1 MINMTSTFNST
12 PTAERPHIGVF
23 GKRNAGKS
31 TMINFLTDQDLALVS
46 EVPGTTTDP
55 VYKAMEVL
63 PLGPVIFIDTA
74 GIDDRGEL
82 GSKRVEKTH
91 RVIRKTDLALMI
103 INSLEDLEY
112 EQDLI
117 ARLKKNSIPYLIIF
131 NNINNLDLT
140 KSSISAAFDDF
151 SPDKIIIL
159 ENYHNNEREEILAA
173 LAALVSEN
181 TKLEATDKSLIADL
195 IKPDELVLLIIPID
209 SGAPKD
215 RLILPQMQTL
225 RRLLDNRGQVLV
237 VQPDSIES
245 ALERLN
251 KPPALAV
258 TDSQAFA
265 RVSKLVPEDIPLT
278 GFSILFARY
287 KGDLNSYLQGANSLE
302 NLKPGMNILV
312 AEACT
317 HRKRHEDIGTVKI
330 PGWLEEIAGGA
341 LNFTHYAGQDFP
353 AEINNY
359 DLAVFCGGCMI
370 NQQEVTSRIR
380 DARKAG
386 VPVINYG
393 ILIAWKMGILARA
406 IQPFLNEVEINY
418 EVN

>member
-1 MINMTSTFNST
+1 MTSTFNST
-12 PTAERPHIGVF
+12 PTAERPHIAVF
-23 GKRNAGKS
+23 GRRNAGKS
-31 TMINFLTDQDLALVS
+31 TMINFLTDQDMALVS

-55 VYKAMEVL
+55 VYKSMEVL

-74 GIDDRGEL
+74 GIDDRGDL
-82 GSKRVEKTH
+82 GSKRVEKTF

-103 INSLEDLEY
+103 INNLQDIKY
-112 EQDLI
+112 ERNLI
-117 ARLKKNSIPYLIIF
+117 AKLEENSIPYLIIF
-131 NNINNLDLT
+131 NNLDNLDISKT
-140 KSSISAAFDDF
+140 EISAAFDDF
-151 SPDKIIIL
+151 APGKIILIDD
-159 ENYHNNEREEILAA
+159 YSDSKREEILTA
-173 LAALVSEN
+173 LASLAREGNSLD
-181 TKLEATDKSLIADL
+181 TKDKSLIADL
-195 IKPDELVLLIIPID
+195 IKEDDLVLLIIPID

-225 RRLLDNRGQVLV
+225 RRTLDNMAQVLV
-237 VQPDSIES
+237 VQPDSIKS
-245 ALERLN
+245 ALGKLN

-265 RVSKLVPEDIPLT
+265 EVSKLVPDQILLT

-287 KGDLNSYLQGANSLE
+287 KGDLNSYLQGANSLK

-330 PGWLEEIAGGA
+330 PGWLEEIAGGS
-341 LNFTHYAGQDFP
+341 LNFDHYAGQDFP
-353 AEINNY
+353 AEISNY

-380 DARKAG
+380 DAREAG

-418 EVN
+418 GVN

>member
-1 MINMTSTFNST
+1 MTSTFNST
-12 PTAERPHIGVF
+12 PTAERPHIAVF
-23 GKRNAGKS
+23 GRRNAGKS
-31 TMINFLTDQDLALVS
+31 TMINFLTDQDMALVS

-55 VYKAMEVL
+55 VYKSMEVL

-74 GIDDRGEL
+74 GIDDRGDL
-82 GSKRVEKTH
+82 GSKRVEKTF

-103 INSLEDLEY
+103 INNLQDIKY
-112 EQDLI
+112 ERNLI
-117 ARLKKNSIPYLIIF
+117 AKLEENSIPYLIIF
-131 NNINNLDLT
+131 NNLDNLDISKT
-140 KSSISAAFDDF
+140 EISAAFDDF
-151 SPDKIIIL
+151 APGKIILIDD
-159 ENYHNNEREEILAA
+159 YGDSKREEILTA
-173 LAALVSEN
+173 LASLAREGNSLD
-181 TKLEATDKSLIADL
+181 TKDKSLIADL
-195 IKPDELVLLIIPID
+195 IKEDDLVLLIIPID

-225 RRLLDNRGQVLV
+225 RRTLDNKAQVLV
-237 VQPDSIES
+237 VQPDSIKS
-245 ALERLN
+245 ALGKLN

-265 RVSKLVPEDIPLT
+265 EVSKLVPDQILLT

-287 KGDLNSYLQGANSLE
+287 KGDLNSYLQGANSLK

-330 PGWLEEIAGGA
+330 PGWLEEIAGGS
-341 LNFTHYAGQDFP
+341 LNFDHYAGQDFP
-353 AEINNY
+353 AEISNY

-380 DARKAG
+380 DAREAG

-418 EVN
+418 GVN

>member
-1 MINMTSTFNST
+1 MTSTFNST
-12 PTAERPHIGVF
+12 PTAERPHIAVF
-23 GKRNAGKS
+23 GRRNAGKS
-31 TMINFLTDQDLALVS
+31 TMINFLTDQDMALVS

-55 VYKAMEVL
+55 VYKSMEVL

-74 GIDDRGEL
+74 GIDDRGDL
-82 GSKRVEKTH
+82 GSKRVEKTF

-103 INSLEDLEY
+103 INNLQDIKY
-112 EQDLI
+112 ERNLI
-117 ARLKKNSIPYLIIF
+117 AKLEENSIPYLIIF
-131 NNINNLDLT
+131 NNLDNLDISKT
-140 KSSISAAFDDF
+140 EISAAFDDF
-151 SPDKIIIL
+151 APGKIILIDD
-159 ENYHNNEREEILAA
+159 YGDSKREEILTA
-173 LAALVSEN
+173 LASLAREGNSLD
-181 TKLEATDKSLIADL
+181 TKDKSLIADL
-195 IKPDELVLLIIPID
+195 IKEDDLVLLIIPID

-225 RRLLDNRGQVLV
+225 RRTLDNMAQVLV
-237 VQPDSIES
+237 VQPDSIKS
-245 ALERLN
+245 ALGKLN

-265 RVSKLVPEDIPLT
+265 EVSKLVPDQILLT

-287 KGDLNSYLQGANSLE
+287 KGDLNSYLQGANSLK

-330 PGWLEEIAGGA
+330 PGWLEEIAGGS
-341 LNFTHYAGQDFP
+341 LNFDHYAGQDFP
-353 AEINNY
+353 AEISNY

-380 DARKAG
+380 DAREAG

-418 EVN
+418 GVN

>member
-1 MINMTSTFNST
+1 MTSTFNST
-12 PTAERPHIGVF
+12 PTAERPHIAVF
-23 GKRNAGKS
+23 GRRNAGKS
-31 TMINFLTDQDLALVS
+31 TMINFLTDQDMALVS

-55 VYKAMEVL
+55 VYKSMEVL

-74 GIDDRGEL
+74 GIDDRGDL
-82 GSKRVEKTH
+82 GSKRVEKTF

-103 INSLEDLEY
+103 INNLQDIKY
-112 EQDLI
+112 ERNLI
-117 ARLKKNSIPYLIIF
+117 AKLEENSIPYLIIF
-131 NNINNLDLT
+131 NNLDNLDISKT
-140 KSSISAAFDDF
+140 EISAAFDDF
-151 SPDKIIIL
+151 APGKIILIDD
-159 ENYHNNEREEILAA
+159 YSDSKREEILTA
-173 LAALVSEN
+173 LASLAREDNSLE
-181 TKLEATDKSLIADL
+181 TKDKSLIADL
-195 IKPDELVLLIIPID
+195 IKEDDLVLLIIPID

-225 RRLLDNRGQVLV
+225 RRTLDNMAQVLV
-237 VQPDSIES
+237 VQPDSIKS
-245 ALERLN
+245 ALGKLN

-265 RVSKLVPEDIPLT
+265 EVSKLVPDQILLT

-287 KGDLNSYLQGANSLE
+287 KGDLNSYLQGANSLK

-330 PGWLEEIAGGA
+330 PGWLEEIAGGS
-341 LNFTHYAGQDFP
+341 LNFDHYAGQDFP
-353 AEINNY
+353 AEISNY

-380 DARKAG
+380 DAREAG

-418 EVN
+418 GVN

>member
-1 MINMTSTFNST
+1 MTSTFNST
-12 PTAERPHIGVF
+12 PTAERPHIAVF
-23 GKRNAGKS
+23 GRRNAGKS

-55 VYKAMEVL
+55 VYKSMEVL

-74 GIDDRGEL
+74 GIDDRGDL
-82 GSKRVEKTH
+82 GSKRVEKTF

-103 INSLEDLEY
+103 INDLQDLEY
-112 EQDLI
+112 EEDLI
-117 ARLKKNSIPYLIIF
+117 ARLEENFIPYLIIF
-131 NNINNLDLT
+131 NNIDNLD
-140 KSSISAAFDDF
+140 ISKAEISTAFDEF
-151 SPDKIIIL
+151 SPDKIIL
-159 ENYHNNEREEILAA
+159 MSDYDNTQREEILTA
-173 LAALVSEN
+173 LAELAGEDN
-181 TKLEATDKSLIADL
+181 NLETEGKSLIADL
-195 IKPDELVLLIIPID
+195 IKEDDLVLLIIPID

-225 RRLLDNRGQVLV
+225 RRILDNRAQVLV
-237 VQPDSIES
+237 VRPDSIES

-265 RVSKLVPEDIPLT
+265 EVSKLVPEDILLT

-287 KGDLNSYLQGANSLE
+287 KGDLDSYLQGANSLE
-302 NLKPGMNILV
+302 NLKPGMNILI

-330 PGWLEEIAGGA
+330 PGWLEEIAGGS
-341 LNFTHYAGQDFP
+341 LNFDHYAGQDFP
-353 AEINNY
+353 AEIGNY

-370 NQQEVTSRIR
+370 NQQEVTSRIK
-380 DARKAG
+380 DAREAG

-406 IQPFLNEVEINY
+406 IQPFLNEVEVNY
-418 EVN
+418 GAN

>member
-1 MINMTSTFNST
+1 MTSTFNST
-12 PTAERPHIGVF
+12 PTAERPHIAVF
-23 GKRNAGKS
+23 GRRNAGKS

-55 VYKAMEVL
+55 VYKSMEVL

-74 GIDDRGEL
+74 GIDDRGDL
-82 GSKRVEKTH
+82 GSKRVEKTF

-103 INSLEDLEY
+103 INDLHDLEY
-112 EQDLI
+112 EEDLI
-117 ARLKKNSIPYLIIF
+117 ARLEENFIPYLIIF
-131 NNINNLDLT
+131 NNIDNLD
-140 KSSISAAFDDF
+140 ISKAEISTAFDEF
-151 SPDKIIIL
+151 SPDKIIL
-159 ENYHNNEREEILAA
+159 MSDYDNTQREEILTA
-173 LAALVSEN
+173 LAELAGEDN
-181 TKLEATDKSLIADL
+181 NLETEGKSLIADL
-195 IKPDELVLLIIPID
+195 IKEDDLVLLIIPID

-225 RRLLDNRGQVLV
+225 RRILDNRAQVLV
-237 VQPDSIES
+237 VRPDSIES

-265 RVSKLVPEDIPLT
+265 EVSKLVPEDILLT

-302 NLKPGMNILV
+302 NLKPGMNILI

-330 PGWLEEIAGGA
+330 PGWLEEIAGGS
-341 LNFTHYAGQDFP
+341 LNFDHYAGQDFP
-353 AEINNY
+353 AEIGNY

-370 NQQEVTSRIR
+370 NQQEVTSRIK
-380 DARKAG
+380 DAREAG

-406 IQPFLNEVEINY
+406 IQPFLNEVEVNY
-418 EVN
+418 GAS

>member
-1 MINMTSTFNST
+1 MTSTFNST
-12 PTAERPHIGVF
+12 PTAERPHIAVF
-23 GKRNAGKS
+23 GRRNAGKS

-55 VYKAMEVL
+55 VYKSMEVL

-74 GIDDRGEL
+74 GIDDRGDL
-82 GSKRVEKTH
+82 GSKRVEKTF

-103 INSLEDLEY
+103 INDLHDLEY
-112 EQDLI
+112 EEDLI
-117 ARLKKNSIPYLIIF
+117 ARLEENFIPYLIIF
-131 NNINNLDLT
+131 NNIDNLD
-140 KSSISAAFDDF
+140 ISKAEISTAFDEF
-151 SPDKIIIL
+151 SPDKIIL
-159 ENYHNNEREEILAA
+159 MSDYDNTQREEILTA
-173 LAALVSEN
+173 LAELAGEDN
-181 TKLEATDKSLIADL
+181 NLETEGKSLIADL
-195 IKPDELVLLIIPID
+195 IKEDDLVLLIIPID

-225 RRLLDNRGQVLV
+225 RRILDNRAQVLV
-237 VQPDSIES
+237 VRPDSIES

-265 RVSKLVPEDIPLT
+265 EVSKLVPEDILLT

-287 KGDLNSYLQGANSLE
+287 KGDLNSYLQGVNSLE
-302 NLKPGMNILV
+302 NLKPGMNILI

-330 PGWLEEIAGGA
+330 PGWLEEIAGGS
-341 LNFTHYAGQDFP
+341 LNFDHYAGQDFP
-353 AEINNY
+353 VEIGNY

-370 NQQEVTSRIR
+370 NQQEVTSRIK
-380 DARKAG
+380 DAREAG

-406 IQPFLNEVEINY
+406 IQPFLNEVEVNY
-418 EVN
+418 GAS

>member
-1 MINMTSTFNST
+1 MTSTFNST
-12 PTAERPHIGVF
+12 PTGERPHIAVF

-46 EVPGTTTDP
+46 EIPGTTTDP
-55 VYKAMEVL
+55 VYKSMEVL

-74 GIDDRGEL
+74 GIDDRGSL
-82 GSKRVEKTH
+82 GSKRVEKTL

-112 EQDLI
+112 ERDI
-117 ARLKKNSIPYLIIF
+117 ITRLEENSIPYLIIF
-131 NNINNLDLT
+131 NNIDNLDLS
-140 KSSISAAFDDF
+140 KAEVSAAFGDF
-151 SPDKIIIL
+151 SPDKIIMAD
-159 ENYHNNEREEILAA
+159 NYSNNEREEILNA
-173 LAALVSEN
+173 LASLAGEN
-181 TKLEATDKSLIADL
+181 NNLEAAAKRLIGDL
-195 IKPDELVLLIIPID
+195 IQPDDLVLLIIPID

-225 RRLLDNRGQVLV
+225 RRILDNRAQVLV
-237 VQPDSIES
+237 VRPDSIKS
-245 ALERLN
+245 ALVNLK

-265 RVSKLVPEDIPLT
+265 QVSKLVPDNILLT

-287 KGDLNSYLQGANSLE
+287 KGDLNSYLQGVNYLKK
-302 NLKPGMNILV
+302 LKPGMEILV

-330 PGWLEEIAGGA
+330 PGWLEEIAGGN

-353 AEINNY
+353 AEIDKY

-380 DARKAG
+380 DARNAR

-393 ILIAWKMGILARA
+393 ILIAWKMGILDRA
-406 IQPFLNEVEINY
+406 IQPFLDEVEINY
-418 EVN
+418 AAN

>member
-1 MINMTSTFNST
+1 MTSTFNST
-12 PTAERPHIGVF
+12 PTAERPHIAVF
-23 GKRNAGKS
+23 GRRNAGKS

-55 VYKAMEVL
+55 VYKSMEVL

-74 GIDDRGEL
+74 GIDDRGDL
-82 GSKRVEKTH
+82 GSKRVEKTF

-103 INSLEDLEY
+103 INDLQDLED

-117 ARLKKNSIPYLIIF
+117 ARLEENSIPYLIIF
-131 NNINNLDLT
+131 NNIDNLDIS
-140 KSSISAAFDDF
+140 KAEISIAFDEF
-151 SPDKIIIL
+151 SPDKIIL
-159 ENYHNNEREEILAA
+159 MSDYDNTQREEILTA
-173 LAALVSEN
+173 LAELAGEDN
-181 TKLEATDKSLIADL
+181 NLETEGKSLIADL
-195 IKPDELVLLIIPID
+195 IREDDLVLLIIPID

-225 RRLLDNRGQVLV
+225 RRILDNRAQVLV
-237 VQPDSIES
+237 VRPDSIES

-265 RVSKLVPEDIPLT
+265 EVSKLVPEDILLT

-287 KGDLNSYLQGANSLE
+287 KGDLNSYLQGVNSLE
-302 NLKPGMNILV
+302 NLKPGMNILI

-330 PGWLEEIAGGA
+330 PGWLEEIAGGS
-341 LNFTHYAGQDFP
+341 LNFDHYAGQDFP
-353 AEINNY
+353 AEIGNY

-370 NQQEVTSRIR
+370 NQQEVTSRIK
-380 DARKAG
+380 DAREAG

-406 IQPFLNEVEINY
+406 IQPFLNEVEVNY
-418 EVN
+418 GTN